1 MLALLL
7 AGEAAF
13 ALPFVIARV
22 FRPTVLD
29 VFGLTNLQLGT
40 AFSLYGVIAMA
51 TYFPGGPL
59 ADRFGPRRL
68 MTVAL
73 FTTALGGL
81 VYAQI
86 PSLRGLTLL
95 FGFWGVS
102 TILLF
107 WSALLRATRQWGGPQ
122 QQGLAYG
129 LLDGGR
135 GVVAAILAAAS
146 VWVFGRMLPDGGEGA
161 SLALR
166 TEALQTVIYLTTGLT
181 LFAALITW
189 LWVPDGPGGADDVDD
204 RFEWGHVG
212 EVLRTPALWL
222 QALIVI
228 CAYVGYKSTDD
239 FALYARDAFGMND
252 VQAARTGTIAFMV
265 RPLAALGA
273 GLLGDRIGSSSKVLL
288 GSFATLVVFAGLL
301 GSGLLPAN
309 LPTLFFLT
317 VAGASA
323 AICALRGVYYAV
335 FPEANIPLVTTG
347 TAVGLVSVIGYT
359 PDIFMGPLMG
369 FLTDR
374 APGAAGHQHLFLV
387 VAGFAL
393 CGMAATALFRRTARA
408 TTKVGTSP

>member
-7 AGEAAF
+7 AGEAVF
-13 ALPFVIARV
+13 ALPFIIARV
-22 FRPTVLD
+22 FRPTLLD
-29 VFGLTNLQLGT
+29 VFGITNLQLGT
-40 AFSLYGVIAMA
+40 AFSLYGVVAMA

-68 MTVAL
+68 LTIAL

-86 PSLRGLTLL
+86 PTLRGLTLL

-107 WSALLRATRQWGGPQ
+107 WSALLRATRQWGGPD

-135 GVVAAILAAAS
+135 GVVAAILAAVS
-146 VWVFGRMLPDGGEGA
+146 VWIFGRLLPGGGDGA
-161 SLALR
+161 SLMQR
-166 TEALQTVIYLTTGLT
+166 TEALQTVIYLATGLT
-181 LFAALITW
+181 AFAALITW
-189 LWVPDGPGGADDVDD
+189 LWVPEGSGSTAAGSNDIDD

-222 QALIVI
+222 QAAIVI

-252 VQAARTGTIAFMV
+252 VEAARTGTIAFMV

-288 GSFATLVVFAGLL
+288 WSFVALVLFAGLL
-301 GSGLLPAN
+301 GSGLLPAS
-309 LPTLFFLT
+309 LPIFFLLT

-323 AICALRGVYYAV
+323 AICALRGVYYAI
-335 FPEANIPLVTTG
+335 FPEANIPLVSTG

-369 FLTDR
+369 WLTDR
-374 APGAAGHQHLFLV
+374 SPGAAGHEHLFLA
-387 VAGFAL
+387 VAGFAAGGL
-393 CGMAATALFRRTARA
+393 VATTLFRRLTA
-408 TTKVGTSP
+408 KDV

>member
-7 AGEAAF
+7 AGEAVF
-13 ALPFVIARV
+13 ALPFIIARV
-22 FRPTVLD
+22 FRPTLLD
-29 VFGLTNLQLGT
+29 VFGITNLQLGT
-40 AFSLYGVIAMA
+40 AFSLYGVVAMA

-86 PSLRGLTLL
+86 PTLRGLTLL

-107 WSALLRATRQWGGPQ
+107 WSALLRATRQWGGPE

-135 GVVAAILAAAS
+135 GLVAAILAAVS
-146 VWVFGRMLPDGGEGA
+146 VGVFGRLLPSGGEGA
-161 SLALR
+161 TLAQR
-166 TEALQTVIYLTTGLT
+166 TEALQTVIYLATGLT
-181 LFAALITW
+181 ALAALITW
-189 LWVPDGPGGADDVDD
+189 LWVPDGSADRTDSADKMGD
-204 RFEWGHVG
+204 RFEWGRVR

-239 FALYARDAFGMND
+239 FALYARDAFAMND
-252 VQAARTGTIAFMV
+252 VEAARTGTIAFLV

-273 GLLGDRIGSSSKVLL
+273 GLLGDRLGESSKVLL
-288 GSFATLVVFAGLL
+288 GSFAALVVFAGLL
-301 GSGLLPAN
+301 GSGWLPPSQ
-309 LPTLFFLT
+309 PTFFLVT

-323 AICALRGVYYAV
+323 AICALRGVYYAI
-335 FPEANIPLVTTG
+335 FPEADIPLVTTG

-387 VAGFAL
+387 VAGFAV
-393 CGMAATALFRRTARA
+393 CGLVATALFRKTA
-408 TTKVGTSP
+408 SS

>member
-7 AGEAAF
+7 AGEAVF
-13 ALPFVIARV
+13 ALPFIIARV

-29 VFGLTNLQLGT
+29 VFGITNLQLGT

-68 MTVAL
+68 LTVAL

-95 FGFWGVS
+95 FGFWGIS

-107 WSALLRATRQWGGPQ
+107 WSALLRATRQWGGPD

-135 GVVAAILAAAS
+135 GVVAAILAAVS
-146 VWVFGRMLPDGGEGA
+146 VWVFGRLLPDGGETA
-161 SLALR
+161 SLAMR
-166 TEALQTVIYLTTGLT
+166 TDALQSVIYLATGLT
-181 LFAALITW
+181 AFAALITW
-189 LWVPDGPGGADDVDD
+189 LWVPDSNHGDQHGPESVEE

-252 VQAARTGTIAFMV
+252 VEAARTGTIAFMV

-273 GLLGDRIGSSSKVLL
+273 GLLGDRIESSKVLL
-288 GSFATLVVFAGLL
+288 GSFLALVVFAGLL
-301 GSGLLPAN
+301 GSGLLPAG
-309 LPTLFFLT
+309 LPLLFLLT

-323 AICALRGVYYAV
+323 AICALRGVYYAI
-335 FPEANIPLVTTG
+335 FPEADIPLVTTG

-374 APGAAGHQHLFLV
+374 APGAAGHEHLFLV
-387 VAGFAL
+387 VAGFAA
-393 CGMAATALFRRTARA
+393 CGMVATALFRRSTRSS
-408 TTKVGTSP
+408 SP

>member
-7 AGEAAF
+7 AGEAVF
-13 ALPFVIARV
+13 ALPFIIARV

-29 VFGLTNLQLGT
+29 VFGITNLQLGT

-68 MTVAL
+68 LTVAL

-107 WSALLRATRQWGGPQ
+107 WSALLRATRQWGGPD

-135 GVVAAILAAAS
+135 GVVAAILAAVS
-146 VWVFGRMLPDGGEGA
+146 VWVFGRLLPDGGESA
-161 SLALR
+161 SLAMR
-166 TEALQTVIYLTTGLT
+166 TEALQTVIYLATGLT
-181 LFAALITW
+181 ALAALITW
-189 LWVPDGPGGADDVDD
+189 LWVPDHNDGDQSGPETVDE

-252 VQAARTGTIAFMV
+252 VEAARTGTIAFMV

-273 GLLGDRIGSSSKVLL
+273 GLLGDWIESSRVLL
-288 GSFATLVVFAGLL
+288 GSFLALVVFAGLL
-301 GSGLLPAN
+301 GSGLLPAS
-309 LPTLFFLT
+309 LPVLFLLT

-323 AICALRGVYYAV
+323 AICALRGVYYAI
-335 FPEANIPLVTTG
+335 FPEADIPLVTTG

-374 APGAAGHQHLFLV
+374 APGAAGHEHLFLV
-387 VAGFAL
+387 VAGFAA
-393 CGMAATALFRRTARA
+393 CGVVATALFRRSTR
-408 TTKVGTSP
+408 SSSS